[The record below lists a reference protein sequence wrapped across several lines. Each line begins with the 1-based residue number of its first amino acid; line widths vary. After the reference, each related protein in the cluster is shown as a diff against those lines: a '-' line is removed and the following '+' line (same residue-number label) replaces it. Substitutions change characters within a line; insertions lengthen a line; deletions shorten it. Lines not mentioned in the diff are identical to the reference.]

1 MQNQIRAA
9 DKACCLHSS
18 FRLLHLISMPQ
29 RKFEINL
36 GKSGWSLTELLCVI
50 AIIAIL
56 SSMYLGALARA
67 FIHVKKFLEGF

>member
-1 MQNQIRAA
+1 MQNQNCAA
-9 DKACCLHSS
+9 NKCCFLHSS
-18 FRLLHLISMPQ
+18 FRLLHLIFMPQ
-29 RKFEINL
+29 RNFEIKL

-67 FIHVKKFLEGF
+67 FIHVKKFLAGM

>member
-1 MQNQIRAA
+1 
-9 DKACCLHSS
+9 
-18 FRLLHLISMPQ
+18 MPQ
-29 RKFEINL
+29 RNFEIKL

-67 FIHVKKFLEGF
+67 FIHVKKFLEGW